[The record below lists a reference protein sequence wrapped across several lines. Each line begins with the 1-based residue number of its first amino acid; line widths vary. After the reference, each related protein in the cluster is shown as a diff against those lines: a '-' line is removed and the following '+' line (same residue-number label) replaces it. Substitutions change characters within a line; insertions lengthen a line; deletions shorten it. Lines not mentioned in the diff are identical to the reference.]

1 MRSEHLKGH
10 KITHSG
16 DKPFACPIEGELLYK
31 VKKITHLGDKPFA
44 CHREGELLY

>member
-1 MRSEHLKGH
+1 MSDF
-10 KITHSG
+10 THSG